1 VTAVLVEPA
10 ARPAAAPALLLVVDD
25 NEVNRDLLSRR
36 LRRLGHEVECAA
48 GGAEA
53 LAMLAAREPDL
64 VLLDVMMPDMN
75 GYEVLERIKQSE
87 SLRHVPV
94 IMVSALDELASVV
107 RCIELGAADYLPKP
121 FDPVLLRAR
130 VGACLESKRLRD
142 RERLHA
148 RSLEREL
155 EIGREIQAGFF
166 PESLPQPPGWEV
178 AALFRSARQVAG
190 DFYDAFPVD
199 RGRLVALVVGDVC
212 DKGVGA
218 ALFMALFRSL
228 LRAVAEQ
235 EEEGVATPVRGE
247 AAEVTAGV
255 TADGGAA
262 RLLRAV
268 SVTNDYIA
276 RTHSRA
282 NMFAT
287 LFVAAL
293 DPATGALAYVNAGH
307 EPALVLDAGGR
318 VRAELPPTGPAAG
331 LLPGVP
337 FAAAR
342 ARLAPGESLVVY
354 TDGITEARAAD
365 GSFYGEARLV
375 ALLGD
380 EPPCAHGAER
390 LLGRLLDSVRA
401 HAAGAEQSDDI
412 TSLAVVRHG

>member
-1 VTAVLVEPA
+1 MTGATVEPA
-10 ARPAAAPALLLVVDD
+10 VAAAPAARLLVVDD

-53 LAMLAAREPDL
+53 LAMLDAREPDL

-75 GYEVLERIKQSE
+75 GYEVLERIKRSE
-87 SLRHVPV
+87 TLRHIPV

-130 VGACLESKRLRD
+130 VGACLDGKRLRD

-166 PESLPQPPGWEV
+166 PELLPQPAGWEV

-235 EEEGVATPVRGE
+235 EEDGL
-247 AAEVTAGV
+247 AAPSRAGGDGD
-255 TADGGAA
+255 ADGGDSDGGAA

-268 SVTNDYIA
+268 TVTNDYIA

-307 EPALVLDAGGR
+307 EPALVVGAGGR
-318 VRAELPPTGPAAG
+318 VRTQLPPTGPAAG

-337 FAAAR
+337 FGAAS
-342 ARLAPGESLVVY
+342 ARLEPGEALVVY
-354 TDGITEARAAD
+354 TDGVTEARAAD
-365 GSFYGEARLV
+365 GSFYGDAPLAALV
-375 ALLGD
+375 EEERAH
-380 EPPCAHGAER
+380 AHGAQQ
-390 LLGRLLDSVRA
+390 LLDRLLDAVRA

-412 TSLAVVRHG
+412 TALAVVRRD

>member
-1 VTAVLVEPA
+1 MTAGGVTAGALAERA
-10 ARPAAAPALLLVVDD
+10 ARVLVVDD
-25 NEVNRDLLSRR
+25 NEVNRELLSRR
-36 LRRLGHEVECAA
+36 LRRLGHDVECAT

-53 LAMLAAREPDL
+53 LAMAAAREPDL

-75 GYEVLERIKQSE
+75 GYEVLERIKESA

-94 IMVSALDELASVV
+94 IMVSALDELSSVV

-166 PESLPQPPGWEV
+166 PESLPQPAGWEV
-178 AALFRSARQVAG
+178 AALFESARQVAG
-190 DFYDAFPVD
+190 DFYDAFPVEG
-199 RGRLVALVVGDVC
+199 GRLVVLVVGDVC

-228 LRAVAEQ
+228 VRAVAEQ
-235 EEEGVATPVRGE
+235 EVEGVAVPTPGGDGRGS
-247 AAEVTAGV
+247 AD
-255 TADGGAA
+255 DGGAA
-262 RLLRAV
+262 RVLRAV
-268 SVTNDYIA
+268 AVTNDYIA

-307 EPALVLDAGGR
+307 EPAMVVGADGR
-318 VRAELPPTGPAAG
+318 VRAELMPTGPAAG

-337 FAAAR
+337 FAASS
-342 ARLAPGESLVVY
+342 ARLAPGEALVVY

-365 GSFYGEARLV
+365 GSFYGEARLA
-375 ALLGD
+375 ALVG
-380 EPPCAHGAER
+380 EEAPAAHGA
-390 LLGRLLDSVRA
+390 GRLLAHLLASVRL
-401 HAAGAEQSDDI
+401 HATGAEQSDDI
-412 TSLAVVRHG
+412 TALALVRHG

>member
-1 VTAVLVEPA
+1 
-10 ARPAAAPALLLVVDD
+10 
-25 NEVNRDLLSRR
+25 
-36 LRRLGHEVECAA
+36 
-48 GGAEA
+48 
-53 LAMLAAREPDL
+53 
-64 VLLDVMMPDMN
+64 
-75 GYEVLERIKQSE
+75 
-87 SLRHVPV
+87 
-94 IMVSALDELASVV
+94 VV

-247 AAEVTAGV
+247 AADVTAGV

-342 ARLAPGESLVVY
+342 TRLAPGESLVVY

-375 ALLGD
+375 ALLAD
-380 EPPCAHGAER
+380 EPPRAHGAER

>member
-1 VTAVLVEPA
+1 MTAGALAERA
-10 ARPAAAPALLLVVDD
+10 ARVLVVDD

-53 LAMLAAREPDL
+53 LAMLDAREPDL

-75 GYEVLERIKQSE
+75 GYEVLERIKRSE
-87 SLRHVPV
+87 TLRHIPV
-94 IMVSALDELASVV
+94 IMVSALDEMASVV

-166 PESLPQPPGWEV
+166 PESLPQPAGWEV

-235 EEEGVATPVRGE
+235 EEDGL
-247 AAEVTAGV
+247 AAPSRAGGDGD
-255 TADGGAA
+255 ADGGDSDGGAA

-268 SVTNDYIA
+268 TVTNDYIA

-307 EPALVLDAGGR
+307 EPALLVGVGGR
-318 VRAELPPTGPAAG
+318 VRAQLPPTGPAAG

-337 FAAAR
+337 FGAASAR
-342 ARLAPGESLVVY
+342 VEPGEALVVY
-354 TDGITEARAAD
+354 TDGVTEARAAD
-365 GSFYGEARLV
+365 GSFYGDARLAELV
-375 ALLGD
+375 EEERAHARGAQPLLD
-380 EPPCAHGAER
+380 
-390 LLGRLLDSVRA
+390 RLLDAVRA

-412 TSLAVVRHG
+412 TALAVVRRD